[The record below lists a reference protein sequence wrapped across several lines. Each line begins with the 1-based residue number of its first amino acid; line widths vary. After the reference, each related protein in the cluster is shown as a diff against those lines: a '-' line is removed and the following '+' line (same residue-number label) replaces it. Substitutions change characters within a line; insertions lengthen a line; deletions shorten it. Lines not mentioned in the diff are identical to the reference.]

1 MAKQSAVQHEPT
13 VIHSTFVLERNYAQ
27 SPERVFSAF
36 SFAAKR
42 RRWFADGDHNEV
54 ELFEQDFRP
63 GGTERQRYRF
73 KEGSPLPGKTLTNEG
88 TYQDIVEN
96 RRIMM
101 TTAMVIEGKP
111 VSAAV
116 ITFELLPAE
125 SGTDLICT
133 HQDAFFEGAD
143 GPDLRAKGWRD
154 LLGRLDKELLG

>member
-73 KEGSPLPGKTLTNEG
+73 KEGSPLPGKVLTNEG

-96 RRIMM
+96 RRIVM
-101 TTAMVIEGKP
+101 TTAMAIEGKP

-133 HQDAFFEGAD
+133 HQGACLEGSG
-143 GPDLRAKGWRD
+143 GPEMR
-154 LLGRLDKELLG
+154 